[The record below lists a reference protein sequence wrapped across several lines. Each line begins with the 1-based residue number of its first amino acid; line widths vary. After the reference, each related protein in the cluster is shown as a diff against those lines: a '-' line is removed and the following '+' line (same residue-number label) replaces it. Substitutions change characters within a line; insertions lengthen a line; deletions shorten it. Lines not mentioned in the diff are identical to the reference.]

1 MSSQQF
7 CTVCPKTYHMKGH
20 SPHVVIIFGILFR
33 DCMKILRVDAGDDML
48 CVNFVTFIFEL
59 PK

>member
-48 CVNFVTFIFEL
+48 CVNFVYI
-59 PK
+59 